1 VTHRSTTDDSLLL
14 QKKEEEH
21 AYLFQ
26 YGITS
31 GLWEFREELAKFL
44 SAKYGDKVHRYI
56 KIYCHKYSKRV
67 CVRHKSASCHVVAIR
82 AAV

>member
-1 VTHRSTTDDSLLL
+1 MLCCPGFVGVTTTTTTTTIFL

-44 SAKYGDKVHRYI
+44 TVKYGDKVHR
-56 KIYCHKYSKRV
+56 
-67 CVRHKSASCHVVAIR
+67 
-82 AAV
+82 

>member
-1 VTHRSTTDDSLLL
+1 MVCCSGFVGVTTTTTNNNNNNNFL

-44 SAKYGDKVHRYI
+44 TVKYGDRVHR
-56 KIYCHKYSKRV
+56 
-67 CVRHKSASCHVVAIR
+67 
-82 AAV
+82 

>member
-1 VTHRSTTDDSLLL
+1 MTYSLPAAYRSTIDDCRLL

-44 SAKYGDKVHRYI
+44 TAKYGDKVYRYI
-56 KIYCHKYSKRV
+56 NIYILSQIFKTSLCKI
-67 CVRHKSASCHVVAIR
+67 
-82 AAV
+82 